1 MGTDL
6 ELVQT
11 ARCSTSSTLPA
22 SPWCLLSHH
31 HLQSIQHL
39 HHLKVMTLTLGR
51 LTWVDMVLTRTPT
64 ATWSRRWCL
73 RTSASLTQRRHA
85 TPRIRSRVLQDRS
98 ETAPVLLK
106 LMSRESASTLTS

>member
-6 ELVQT
+6 ELVHS

-31 HLQSIQHL
+31 LQNIQHL
-39 HHLKVMTLTLGR
+39 HHLRVMTLTLGR
-51 LTWVDMVLTRTPT
+51 LTWVDMVSTRTPT

-73 RTSASLTQRRHA
+73 RTSASLTQRGPA
-85 TPRIRSRVLQDRS
+85 THRIRNPAAPNPS
-98 ETAPVLLK
+98 ETAQVSSK
-106 LMSRESASTLTS
+106 LMSRESAST